1 MGRKACISLL
11 MLLGVAL
18 ALAGPATAD
27 MKAPYSIDAAVR
39 ELMSPPP
46 SSSSSKLEDGVAPEF
61 TADMEVHR
69 RVLAGISPG
78 SLNRNRQACLGSC
91 PARGGSY
98 TNRGCQSRFRCRG

>member
-18 ALAGPATAD
+18 ALVDPATAD
-27 MKAPYSIDAAVR
+27 MKAAYSIDAAVR

-46 SSSSSKLEDGVAPEF
+46 SSKLEDGVAPEF

-69 RVLAGISPG
+69 RVLASISPG

-98 TNRGCQSRFRCRG
+98 TNRRGCQSRFRCRG

>member
-27 MKAPYSIDAAVR
+27 MKAAYSIDASVR
-39 ELMSPPP
+39 QLMSPPA
-46 SSSSSKLEDGVAPEF
+46 SSRLEDGVAPEF

-98 TNRGCQSRFRCRG
+98 TNRGCQSRYRCRG